1 MSNNQILGNSK
12 AELLEWMKGS
22 SKTLGWDALI
32 AVDRATINDV
42 FREHY
47 IELFDGGTPFP
58 EITAGVKINDS
69 AYRYFDRCVLSPP
82 MLSFVDA
89 KITDSRPVCNLS
101 MEISGGRE
109 VTLEYY
115 GATQATALK
124 ISYITGIN
132 PSRLDM
138 QAPVERRQVSGAVG
152 AISVDLDHGVNYA
165 VSSGVSELEVAL
177 TGALFKREIAAWPPE
192 DRIWDINQL
201 VSVAGPLTV
210 ESFEFRC
217 QQGPGAST
225 KAAEN
230 YGDGAVIAFIQTKR
244 GERGTLPTNEEA
256 LKYLVPD
263 DDGESYSVTTVINFH
278 SLASCVAYDLFL
290 SAPPEYFSPPYTPLV
305 SELSGF
311 SAFFYDSGVMS
322 YPEFHAPVAGSSNYV
337 RLKDV
342 AWGMGESERPLF
354 LLSSDSVDFDSGD
367 IYNFGCLALGY
378 YLCTDI
384 DYQEF
389 RNNRWHDFRAALEAS
404 VSRKF
409 RYSLDTE
416 AQKMKPSLIREN
428 QSNISATDRPAE
440 DEPERAGGQSVL
452 NAAQHVLHL
461 NLAFIA
467 DSAVASLP
475 DIALLPLNSLLFSGH
490 KKNYLTEHSRPFDT
504 VLFGHIA
511 PSITAFEITDAML
524 ILGPGRQHPFQ
535 INTSTVTV
543 TWSVSNI
550 PGEAGLP
557 TGVINATTGAYV
569 APAADQIP
577 GSQVRVKV
585 TARSAS
591 LHASALVTV
600 VAKELSINPLVQM
613 IRTGNSCDL
622 VARSLYG
629 GSQVWEVDPAK
640 GSLANSPNPDRTK
653 RFTAP
658 DSPAPGT
665 SLDLVEV
672 KVTADG
678 ITEKAY
684 VGVIHHNPV
693 ITVQAGTIDVAAQ
706 KVTLSGLMQGTPVPG
721 ITWRKLAG
729 SGEIDAETGIFTAG
743 AFLAEPFV
751 VIQAEAFGG
760 VLTGYLLLPLPLAP
774 YPARPDS
781 VTLLNLTVH

>member
-1 MSNNQILGNSK
+1 MSNNQIPGNSK
-12 AELLEWMKGS
+12 AELLEWMKGG

-47 IELFDGGTPFP
+47 IELFDGNTPFP

-115 GATQATALK
+115 GTTEATALK
-124 ISYITGIN
+124 ISYLTGIN

-152 AISVDLDHGVNYA
+152 AISVDLDHGVNYE

-177 TGALFKREIAAWPPE
+177 TGALFKREIAAWPLE

-201 VSVAGPLTV
+201 VRTGGNLDI

-217 QQGPGAST
+217 QQAPGAGSR
-225 KAAEN
+225 AAEN
-230 YGDGAVIAFIQTKR
+230 YGDGAVVVFV
-244 GERGTLPTNEEA
+244 EVVRGTRGTYPTEQA
-256 LKYLVPD
+256 LRYLIPD
-263 DDGESYSVTTVINFH
+263 DEADRYTVTTVINH
-278 SLASCVAYDLFL
+278 YSVLRSLAWGLFAA
-290 SAPPEYFSPPYTPLV
+290 SPAAYFSPPYVPTEWDLEEMMV
-305 SELSGF
+305 FTYASG
-311 SAFFYDSGVMS
+311 SGVF
-322 YPEFHAPVAGSSNYV
+322 PPFTAPVAGSNSTMRVRDSRWRLDGEKSNAAFMDFSRAFPGMREYMDFGFAFSAESAGPAIFTEFEYFEGVWKPFVFLHTVALPLAFHYGLDV
-337 RLKDV
+337 RNQAIKAVLRPDGH
-342 AWGMGESERPLF
+342 ADNSAGEITNRATALENAAIR
-354 LLSSDSVDFDSGD
+354 VMEQ
-367 IYNFGCLALGY
+367 CLGY
-378 YLCTDI
+378 
-384 DYQEF
+384 
-389 RNNRWHDFRAALEAS
+389 
-404 VSRKF
+404 
-409 RYSLDTE
+409 
-416 AQKMKPSLIREN
+416 
-428 QSNISATDRPAE
+428 
-440 DEPERAGGQSVL
+440 
-452 NAAQHVLHL
+452 L
-461 NLAFIA
+461 NLHAIL
-467 DSAVASLP
+467 DVP
-475 DIALLPLNSLLFSGH
+475 DIALLPLAGLLFSDH
-490 KKNYLTEHSRPFDT
+490 KKNFLTEMEVPDDI

-511 PSITAFEITDAML
+511 PSITAFEITDALL

-535 INTSTVTV
+535 INTSAVTV
-543 TWSVSNI
+543 SWSVSNI
-550 PGEAGLP
+550 PGEVGP

-629 GSQVWEVDPAK
+629 GPQVWEVDPAK

-658 DSPAPGT
+658 ASPVLGM

-678 ITEKAY
+678 VTEKAY

-693 ITVQAGTIDVAAQ
+693 ITVEAGTIDVAAQ
-706 KVTLSGLMQGTPVPG
+706 KVTLTGLMQGTPVNG

-729 SGEIDAETGIFTAG
+729 GGVIDADTGVFTAG

-774 YPARPDS
+774 YPARPDF
-781 VTLLNLTVH
+781 VTPLNLTVH